1 MAEVF
6 ISPDDFLLFAEF
18 FYKLTGIRFESDK
31 RYYVDRR
38 LKERIRET
46 GHKSF
51 RSYFIYL
58 KFSKEE
64 QERLISLL
72 TVNETYFFREE
83 YQFSTMVNYMLPEV
97 IKRKRKYDRIRIW
110 SIPCS
115 TGEEPYSVALYL
127 LEYWK
132 DIENWEV
139 EILASDI
146 DQEALKK
153 AKEGIFSARS
163 LQYVPERIKQ
173 KYFSLLPNGYY
184 KLSEDIVRAIFFS
197 KVNLVNPR
205 ETKPFRNMDIVFCR
219 NLLIY
224 FDEAA
229 RRLAAENLYNSLN
242 SGGFLCLG
250 HSESMSR
257 ISSLFKVRKFPEAI
271 VYQKPL
277 EEGL

>member
-1 MAEVF
+1 MIF
-6 ISPDDFLLFAEF
+6 CFLQSF

-64 QERLISLL
+64 QERLISSL
-72 TVNETYFFREE
+72 TVNEIYFFREE
-83 YQFSTMVNYMLPEV
+83 YQFRTMVNYMLPEI
-97 IKRKRKYDRIRIW
+97 IKRKRKCDRIRIW

-173 KYFSLLPNGYY
+173 KYFSPFSNGYY
-184 KLSEDIVRAIFFS
+184 KLSEEIVRAIFFS
-197 KVNLVNPR
+197 KVNLVNPI

-242 SGGFLCLG
+242 PGGFLCLG